1 MTVADIDLTVDV
13 SGSAIVVSSD
23 SEGLLALAV
32 EGINDLVA
40 VNVNVGEVVL
50 VVRDHVNGGRE
61 GAALRVLFNSNVEVE
76 SPATDR
82 NLTSAVETE
91 VVDLDGAVELAV
103 GHETSSGGVLLVSS
117 VAITVDDLSATG

>member
-13 SGSAIVVSSD
+13 SGSTIVVSSD

-32 EGINDLVA
+32 EGINDLFA
-40 VNVNVGEVVL
+40 VNVNVGEVVH
-50 VVRDHVNGGRE
+50 VVRDHVNGGSE

-76 SPATDR
+76 SPATGR

-91 VVDLDGAVELAV
+91 VVDLDGAVEVSV
-103 GHETSSGGVLLVSS
+103 GLETSSSGVLLVSS
-117 VAITVDDLSATG
+117 VAILVDDLSATG